1 MASIDQI
8 RNSLI
13 DKLLSIKNKEFLI
26 ALEEIVRN
34 SKIEND
40 IIELSKEQKLL
51 LEMSDSDIQNGRIIS
66 HKTLK
71 NKTTEWLN
79 GKSG

>member
-26 ALEEIVRN
+26 ALAEIVRN

>member
-26 ALEEIVRN
+26 ALDGIVSN
-34 SKIEND
+34 SNTEND
-40 IIELSKEQKLL
+40 IIELTDEQKIL
-51 LEMSDSDIQNGRIIS
+51 LEMSDRDIENGRVIS
-66 HKTLK
+66 HEAIKRK
-71 NKTTEWLN
+71 SSEWLS
-79 GKSG
+79 GKSS